1 MDEVILYI
9 DGAALPNPGHG
20 GAGVVLMTHIQ
31 GRTYKRVFGAYMG
44 ENVTNNAAEIFAAIA
59 GLTTL
64 KRSCVV
70 TILTDSQ
77 YLVGT
82 MTKNW
87 VRRANNELWDMLDM
101 AVGRH
106 EVTWQWVK
114 GHAGDPHNELAHE
127 FAERAASERQDIAE

>member
-1 MDEVILYI
+1 MDHVTLYV

-20 GAGVVLMTHIQ
+20 GAGVVLLTTINGQ
-31 GRTYKRVFGAYMG
+31 TYKRAFGAYMG
-44 ENVTNNAAEIFAAIA
+44 ESVTNNAAEIFAAIA

-64 KRSCVV
+64 KRSCAV
-70 TILTDSQ
+70 TVYTDSQ

-87 VRRANNELWDMLDM
+87 VRRVNNELWSMLDM

-114 GHAGDPHNELAHE
+114 GHNGDQYNELAHE
-127 FAERAASERQDIAE
+127 YAERAAAERRDVAE